1 VTTKNILQR
10 INAVMQELDYLQKEK
25 KSGMQYSFVSHDKVT
40 GAIRPLL
47 VKHGIACWPAAM
59 EVKQEGNRTQL
70 QCKVIFASIDDPAD
84 CIEVESIGYGID
96 GQDKGPGKAIS
107 YAVKYAWLKTF
118 ALETGDDPD
127 NDQHVK
133 FEPPA
138 LVKATAE
145 PEEPRPSDHP
155 SVTGTPGAS
164 KSAFREPYAKMEL
177 AIRNAPT
184 VRAVKDLWKDNA
196 ADIDEWPPDFVD
208 SIKVEFGTRKR
219 ELEKA
224 LAA

>member
-1 VTTKNILQR
+1 MTTKNILQR
-10 INAVMQELDYLQKEK
+10 INAVMQELDYLQKER

-133 FEPPA
+133 FEPPT
-138 LVKATAE
+138 LVKVAAE
-145 PEEPRPSDHP
+145 PQEPRPTEFP

-164 KSAFREPYAKMEL
+164 KSEKRDPYAEMTK
-177 AIRNAPT
+177 AIRNAPSM
-184 VRAVKDLWKDNA
+184 RELKALWNDNSA
-196 ADIDEWPPDFVD
+196 EIDEFPPDWVD
-208 SIKVEFGTRKR
+208 TLKDEYRTRLADLK
-219 ELEKA
+219 KA